1 MFIGLTFLFIFLV
14 IIIMIILASRRMR
27 NDPYDSFDDEIED
40 EVVTTT
46 TTTTTTVHED
56 TPLKGWSQSEGAS
69 NVGRNTA
76 GTITRGWQDNK
87 PYVIDP
93 VDGTTM
99 QLAESDDLYEDAA
112 GNMWNLI

>member
-14 IIIMIILASRRMR
+14 IIIMIIIASRRMH
-27 NDPYDSFDDEIED
+27 NGYDLVDDSVED

-46 TTTTTTVHED
+46 TTTTTTHQD
-56 TPLKGWSQSEGAS
+56 PPTAQPT
-69 NVGRNTA
+69 TA

-99 QLAESDDLYEDAA
+99 QLAETDDLYEDA
-112 GNMWNLI
+112 GGKMWNLI

>member
-14 IIIMIILASRRMR
+14 VIIMIIITSRRMH
-27 NDPYDSFDDEIED
+27 NGYDSIDDEVDE
-40 EVVTTT
+40 EVVHTT

-56 TPLKGWSQSEGAS
+56 PPLKGQTQAS
-69 NVGRNTA
+69 SASDFGRNTA

-99 QLAESDDLYEDAA
+99 QLSESDDLYEDAA
-112 GNMWNLI
+112 GKMWNLI

>member
-1 MFIGLTFLFIFLV
+1 MFIGLSFLFIFLV
-14 IIIMIILASRRMR
+14 IIIMIIIASRRM
-27 NDPYDSFDDEIED
+27 NNGYNSFDDADE
-40 EVVTTT
+40 EVVHTT

-56 TPLKGWSQSEGAS
+56 PVPAQAPYVAPT
-69 NVGRNTA
+69 TA

-99 QLAESDDLYEDAA
+99 QLAETDDLYEDAA
-112 GNMWNLI
+112 GKMWNLI

>member
-1 MFIGLTFLFIFLV
+1 MFIGLTFLFIFLIV
-14 IIIMIILASRRMR
+14 IIMIIITSRRMH
-27 NDPYDSFDDEIED
+27 NGYDSFDDEVED
-40 EVVTTT
+40 EVTTT
-46 TTTTTTVHED
+46 TTTTTTTVQD
-56 TPLKGWSQSEGAS
+56 PPYAAPAAYVAPG
-69 NVGRNTA
+69 TA

-112 GNMWNLI
+112 GKMWNLV